1 MNLED
6 ADDAV
11 FFTTFTSPVEYPL
24 AVYLIAEKTVDV
36 KSLITHR
43 FKLTDFRKALET
55 ANNPDEKALKIVI
68 TA

>member
-6 ADDAV
+6 ADDAA
-11 FFTTFTSPVEYPL
+11 FFTTYTSPVEYPL
-24 AVYLIAEKTVDV
+24 AVRLIAEKTVDV

-43 FKLTDFRKALET
+43 FKLNDFQKALET
-55 ANNPDEKALKIVI
+55 ANNPDEKALKIVV